1 MSINFSPRGFRVTI
15 GSMVWTD
22 GAVTFDGAD
31 SKLPPAEGTVIFR
44 GKFLLGRPHG
54 FETLDDR
61 KNKRWNRGTPIVLEF
76 KNDAGI
82 YLRSPRGGALFILS
96 SAYDFKA
103 RLLTLEV
110 GDIFALLSFKEGK
123 GDKSG
128 ICIGEAE
135 SNQSVINKL
144 LLAAGSPLLIDP
156 IPGEMRVPQPKLL
169 EGSYIQQ
176 AGLIAAREGYFLF
189 VDSLNQVR
197 AKKLNPDEPI
207 AVITIDLTGES
218 TDLKRLS
225 GESPAQYVYVRMQ
238 VQISR
243 SNAGETIIESE
254 VYGPA
259 AVAGLATSSF
269 IVIRK
274 ERRVEK
280 LVANTRVVT
289 TLVYEPAGA
298 IIQKLTGDCGLITSY
313 DNLETFVYETDA
325 QVKANPLAPKCETGN
340 QARLLTRELLSYRP
354 YGAVLPTVAAS
365 FPDNVFV
372 AQVPLILDTHEIE
385 TFTYDK
391 PSDVVNPNEPI
402 YDALEDVAPQSAKL
416 YGLTHE
422 LKRWEPRGKVSPEDY
437 LYEPDNNYW
446 INADELGETFSFQL
460 TKQWKEQRSDEWI
473 YTENEYNAIARA
485 YPDAAARLRQKF
497 KDNNTTYTRNIF
509 TNAIPIRN
517 ETRTSS
523 NGNTQPPSPDTMPSK
538 VITENA
544 TITGKASFPIDTDY
558 EFRQKPLEISFQADL
573 PSGDKAAVDAIR
585 AKANQLAAVWGK
597 VSWGR
602 FKGISLQ
609 TAFTQQWWNYTP
621 FDRIDILE
629 TFPGVEYAN
638 VETSAYL
645 GDGFAIAIAQ
655 KDSFIGIDGVFLGFK
670 KSAQLIPP
678 YKQVFITDSQIGLQS
693 TYTTTQKETGTLA
706 ITYNSQI
713 GIMVSFRS
721 PINAPSNVVAL
732 GSNTTPYNLSIAWNA
747 PLSDVGAAVTVAG
760 YEVEYRL
767 GSGVYQGNKLV
778 TGLDTIFTG
787 LAVGS
792 YQARVRSVSPN
803 GRKSDWTESN
813 VTNITQVSTILTVSA
828 SATTTSPPEGSTVTL
843 SSAVTGLGTFSN
855 AVTWSVQPSST
866 SIGIVTVQGSTVTY
880 TVPSGSAGL
889 LSRLRAT
896 SDQDNT
902 KFGEVVLNIQ
912 ASLAPSPGTIPW
924 RSVGSTATLLN
935 SDRVY
940 VGTAG
945 ITTLTLPT
953 NAPLWSDITIV
964 NNGAST
970 GFAIV
975 PSVGISIVFEGVTQ
989 SAPLKITDN
998 SASIRLLCTSAPST
1012 WVVIEYIG
1020 SFAFDA
1026 SESLAFNLGWSLPIE
1041 FDVTIAPNI
1050 DAELVVELDW
1060 SLPIEFDVVGPS
1072 YTQVMSYTITHQK
1085 GPGQPII
1092 STGTWTNLNDNNN
1105 ETGVFVDSGTFS
1117 RVVINLGSALNIQ
1130 EIRLDGGFIGG
1141 FDLATNMNGLDLQYS
1156 ASFTGP
1162 WTSYTVVSGISDFG
1176 PPVVYYPNITA
1187 QYWRLSDETNNIL
1200 AACTSMFEFYI

>member
-1 MSINFSPRGFRVTI
+1 MTI
-15 GSMVWTD
+15 GSVVWTD

-31 SKLPPAEGTVIFR
+31 SKLPATEGTVIFR

-54 FETLDDR
+54 FESLDDR
-61 KNKRWNRGTPIVLEF
+61 KNKLWNRGTPIVLEF
-76 KNDAGI
+76 KNDVGT

-96 SAYDFKA
+96 SSYDFKV

-135 SNQSVINKL
+135 SNQNIINKL
-144 LLAAGSPLLIDP
+144 LTAAGSPLLIDP
-156 IPGEMRVPQPKLL
+156 IPGEMRVPQPKLI

-207 AVITIDLTGES
+207 AAITIDLSGES
-218 TDLKRLS
+218 TELKRLS

-243 SNAGETIIESE
+243 SNANETIVESE

-269 IVIRK
+269 IIIRK

-280 LVANTRVVT
+280 LVDNKRIVT

-298 IIQKLTGDCGLITSY
+298 IVQKLSGDCGLITSY
-313 DNLETFVYETDA
+313 DTLETFTYETEA

-340 QARLLTRELLSYRP
+340 QARLLNRELLSYRP

-372 AQVPLILDTHEIE
+372 SQVPLILDTHEIE

-391 PSDVVNPNEPI
+391 PSDVVVPNAPV
-402 YDALEDVAPQSAKL
+402 YDTLEDVAPQSAKL
-416 YGLTHE
+416 YGLRHE

-446 INADELGETFSFQL
+446 INADELGENFSFQL
-460 TKQWKEQRSDEWI
+460 IKQWKEQRLNEWL

-485 YPDAAARLRQKF
+485 YPDATARLRQKF
-497 KDNNTTYTRNIF
+497 KDNNTIYTRNIF

-517 ETRTSS
+517 EVRTSS

-538 VITENA
+538 VTTESA
-544 TITGKASFPIDTDY
+544 TITGKAMFPIDTDY
-558 EFRQKPLEISFQADL
+558 DFRQKSLEISFQADL
-573 PSGDKAAVDAIR
+573 PNGDKAAVELILL
-585 AKANQLAAVWGK
+585 KANRLAAVWGK
-597 VSWGR
+597 ISWGR

-609 TAFTQQWWNYTP
+609 TAFTQQWWGYSP

-629 TFPGVEYAN
+629 TFPGIEYAN

-655 KDSFIGIDGVFLGFK
+655 KDSFIGIDGIFLGFK
-670 KSAQLIPP
+670 KAAQLFPP
-678 YKQVFITDSQIGLQS
+678 YKQVFIIDSQIGIQA
-693 TYTTTQKETGTLA
+693 TYTTTEKETGTIATL
-706 ITYNSQI
+706 YSSQI
-713 GIMVSFRS
+713 GLMIEYKS
-721 PINAPSNVVAL
+721 PINAPTDVVAV
-732 GSNTTPYNLSIAWNA
+732 GSNTSPYNLSIVWNA
-747 PLSDVGAAVTVAG
+747 PLSDIGTPVVVTG
-760 YEVEYRL
+760 YEIEYRS
-767 GSGVYQGNKLV
+767 GSAAYQGNKFV
-778 TGLDTIFTG
+778 TGLNTIFTG
-787 LAVGS
+787 LSVGS

-813 VTNITQVSTILTVSA
+813 IANITQISDVTYVTASA
-828 SATTTSPPEGSTVTL
+828 STTSPTEGSTITL
-843 SSAVTGLGTFSN
+843 SSFVAGLGTFSN

-866 SIGIVTVQGSTVTY
+866 AIGVVTVQGSTVTY
-880 TVPSGSAGL
+880 AVPSGSAGL

-896 SDQDNT
+896 SNQDST
-902 KFGEVVLNIQ
+902 KFGEVVVNIQ
-912 ASLAPSPGTIPW
+912 LSVAPSPGTIPW

-940 VGTAG
+940 VGSAG
-945 ITTLTLPT
+945 ISSLTLPT
-953 NAPLWSDITIV
+953 SPPLWSDIMIV
-964 NNGAST
+964 NNGLST
-970 GFAIV
+970 GFTIV
-975 PSVGISIVFEGVTQ
+975 PPPGVSIVFEGVTQ
-989 SAPLKITDN
+989 STALKISDN

-1020 SFAFDA
+1020 NFAFDTA
-1026 SESLAFNLGWSLPIE
+1026 ATLEFNSVWTMPI
-1041 FDVTIAPNI
+1041 V
-1050 DAELVVELDW
+1050 
-1060 SLPIEFDVVGPS
+1060 FDVVNPPS
-1072 YTQVMSYTITHQK
+1072 EILFNSVWTMPIVFDVNAGSNFTQVTSYSVGHQK
-1085 GPGQPII
+1085 GSGQSIV
-1092 STGTWTNLNDNNN
+1092 SFGNWTNLNDSDNL
-1105 ETGVFVDSGTFS
+1105 TGVYIEGGTFS
-1117 RVVINLGSALNIQ
+1117 RVVINLGSALTIQ
-1130 EIRLDGGFIGG
+1130 EIRLDGGMYNLGL
-1141 FDLATNMNGLDLQYS
+1141 DLPSNMNGLDLQYAVS
-1156 ASFTGP
+1156 AGGP
-1162 WTSYTVVSGISDFG
+1162 WTTFTIVSGANDLG
-1176 PPVVYYPNITA
+1176 NPVIYSPNITA
-1187 QYWRLSDETNNIL
+1187 QYWRLADSTNQGL